1 MNSIEFAIN
10 MELDGQK
17 FYQAQAENNKDNS
30 LKTVFL
36 LLAKDEG
43 CHASILQKE
52 LAEASYELTDNK
64 ILSETSNVFKG
75 SGDFKNEFKK
85 IPNQVEVYRLALQ
98 KEKESIELYQKF
110 LKEATDANAKKLF
123 EYLVKQEEN
132 HFKIFD
138 NLITLV
144 ERPDEWVEDAE
155 FGTREEY

>member
-17 FYQAQAENNKDNS
+17 FYQEQAENNKDNN
-30 LKTVFL
+30 LNTVFL

-43 CHASILQKE
+43 CHASILKKE
-52 LAEASYELTDNK
+52 LVEATYELTDNK
-64 ILSETSNVFKG
+64 ILSETNNVFKG
-75 SGDFKNEFKK
+75 SGDFKSEFKK
-85 IPNQVEVYRLALQ
+85 IPNQVEVYRLALE

-110 LKEATDANAKKLF
+110 LKEAADDNTKRLF
-123 EYLVKQEEN
+123 KYLVKQEEN